1 MALIEV
7 NWHPNRKDLH
17 SFGLIA
23 LIATFLIALLLYIL
37 KGVGLQWTLP
47 IFLYILK
54 GVGLQWTLPIFLV
67 GLLIFLCSLIS
78 LRLTRIIYLGLTLVT
93 VPIGVGISFLVMAAF
108 YFLLLMPIG
117 MFFRLIGRDAL
128 RRKFEPDAKTYW
140 LARQTYKEPERYF
153 RQF

>member
-23 LIATFLIALLLYIL
+23 LIATFLIALL
-37 KGVGLQWTLP
+37 
-47 IFLYILK
+47 LYILK

>member
-17 SFGLIA
+17 SFGSIA
-23 LIATFLIALLLYIL
+23 LITTFLIALL
-37 KGVGLQWTLP
+37 
-47 IFLYILK
+47 LYILK

>member
-7 NWHPNRKDLH
+7 NWHPKRKDLR
-17 SFGLIA
+17 SFGSIA
-23 LIATFLIALLLYIL
+23 LFATFLVALLLYVL
-37 KGVGLQWTLP
+37 KGVGLQWALP
-47 IFLYILK
+47 IFF
-54 GVGLQWTLPIFLV
+54 VGLVT
-67 GLLIFLCSLIS
+67 FLCSLIS
-78 LRLTRIIYLGLTLVT
+78 LKLTRIIYLGLTLVT

-140 LARQTYKEPERYF
+140 LARQPHKEPERYF